1 MTREKDLYQILSVAC
16 DGPGLVL
23 PIYREGSVKHLDN
36 CDNSL
41 TPCQAYQQLLED
53 SDSELLIYSH
63 DDLTIHAPD
72 WASRVLA
79 EFTSHPNTVVVGLGG
94 ALALGH
100 PDMYKKPY
108 VLGNM
113 ARYGYRSNQTDWQT
127 HGELEEGS
135 CRVAVVD
142 AFFMAIRRD
151 WLRTRR
157 TLIPRPTGGVTKDG
171 VMEYDLGWPVHAL
184 THHLLD
190 LWVCCEAAKD
200 NKEVRMVGVSCT
212 HHGGGSSTKPAYRE
226 AKWLQGGSL
235 EEDHRQP
242 HRWLYEA
249 YRDVLPIQVNP

>member
-1 MTREKDLYQILSVAC
+1 MKAQVCTVYCK
-16 DGPGLVL
+16 GPGLSAPGL
-23 PIYREGSVKHLDN
+23 EGVGLN
-36 CDNSL
+36 LFNNIDNSL
-41 TPCQAYQQLLED
+41 TPCEAYQSILED
-53 SDSELLIYSH
+53 SDSELLIYCH
-63 DDLTIHAPD
+63 DDLTIHDPD
-72 WASRVLA
+72 WLTRVLA

-94 ALALGH
+94 ALVLGH

-108 VLGNM
+108 ALGNM
-113 ARYGYRSNQTDWQT
+113 ARYGYRSNQSDWGV
-127 HGELEEGS
+127 HGELEEDS

-151 WLRTRR
+151 WLMTRR

-242 HRWLYEA
+242 HRWLA
-249 YRDVLPIQVNP
+249 DSYRDVLPIQVNS